1 MKPILTALVII
12 ICLSSCSIFRKR
24 PYVPPIGAEKI
35 FALQQPGYKPK
46 TPYQKAEYKAMLKQ
60 LRRDRKLA
68 KKQRG

>member
-1 MKPILTALVII
+1 MKPLLTVLVIA